1 MRSRERPNTTD
12 QHCSEAAKRD
22 AIALREQEQADQ
34 VPIVECACRLVIT
47 TGLRSGSVYAFAIQ
61 HSTQEQTA
69 PAPSQGTSRVY
80 LQVQWQHRGNAPVF
94 SSPLLSCVA
103 GQRHCSASR
112 DSTMIIVCNV
122 HGHITALEG
131 GTGQPLWQQQAADE
145 VMSDGIFL
153 ARSVPVKHAELQDP
167 VRTVAIEKTGAIGQL
182 SSGQREHAL
191 GVILLPTGCGLV
203 AVYAATGTLLAQ
215 LPYAAG
221 CSGAR
226 LHALPAS
233 MHCSDFFA
241 RLKIGEHDISSNSLP
256 SSPSQQ
262 CAVPY
267 AQPPANTPNAH
278 NPSCAHPCLAVAVM
292 DEGTIWLLQPILG
305 ALECSNLCRKTPS
318 SCASGECFAI
328 GRHQLCSIK
337 WTTFSGAVPC
347 SQAGCIALGARN
359 NCVFAV
365 DMLH

>member
-1 MRSRERPNTTD
+1 
-12 QHCSEAAKRD
+12 
-22 AIALREQEQADQ
+22 
-34 VPIVECACRLVIT
+34 
-47 TGLRSGSVYAFAIQ
+47 
-61 HSTQEQTA
+61 
-69 PAPSQGTSRVY
+69 
-80 LQVQWQHRGNAPVF
+80 
-94 SSPLLSCVA
+94 
-103 GQRHCSASR
+103 
-112 DSTMIIVCNV
+112 MIIVCNV

-153 ARSVPVKHAELQDP
+153 ARSVPVAVKHAELQDP
-167 VRTVAIEKTGAIGQL
+167 VTTGAIGQL
-182 SSGQREHAL
+182 RSGQREHAL
-191 GVILLPTGCGLV
+191 GMILLPTGCGLV
-203 AVYAATGTLLAQ
+203 AVNAATGTLLAQ

-226 LHALPAS
+226 LHVLPAS
-233 MHCSDFFA
+233 MHCTDFFA
-241 RLKIGEHDISSNSLP
+241 RLKIGEHDISSISLP

-278 NPSCAHPCLAVAVM
+278 NPSSAHPCLAVAVM

-305 ALECSNLCRKTPS
+305 ALECSNLGLKTPS

-328 GRHQLCSIK
+328 GRHRLCSIK
-337 WTTFSGAVPC
+337 CATFSGAVPC
-347 SQAGCIALGARN
+347 SQAGCMALGARN